1 MMAGRID
8 AFYAARAPAM
18 GIAPDGI
25 ESEFG
30 RLHYDTANATHPA
43 AMAALLRSPS
53 AAIIPIFRSIKSR
66 ACGSSGCCPVRYR
79 QSKAKTRCG

>member
-1 MMAGRID
+1 
-8 AFYAARAPAM
+8 M

-25 ESEFG
+25 ESEFR

-43 AMAALLRSPS
+43 AMAALLRFVSVSQITFGSDYPYFPLDQVERLRQLGLL
-53 AAIIPIFRSIKSR
+53 PI
-66 ACGSSGCCPVRYR
+66 RYR

>member
-25 ESEFG
+25 ESEFR
-30 RLHYDTANATHPA
+30 RLHYTRRMRP
-43 AMAALLRSPS
+43 
-53 AAIIPIFRSIKSR
+53 IPPRWR
-66 ACGSSGCCPVRYR
+66 PC
-79 QSKAKTRCG
+79 